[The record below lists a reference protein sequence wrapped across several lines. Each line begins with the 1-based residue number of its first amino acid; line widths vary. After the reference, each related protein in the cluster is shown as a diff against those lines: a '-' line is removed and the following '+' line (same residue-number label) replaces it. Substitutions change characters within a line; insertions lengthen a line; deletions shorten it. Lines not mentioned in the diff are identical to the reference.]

1 MKKHTK
7 THKALD
13 DGNLKFNADRHD
25 GCVMISMSPPS
36 AVVNDLQKTV
46 IDKLNAALGK
56 AKE

>member
-1 MKKHTK
+1 
-7 THKALD
+7 
-13 DGNLKFNADRHD
+13 
-25 GCVMISMSPPS
+25 MISMSPPS